1 MLCCF
6 ESKGAMYA
14 LQCYGGVFRFVIW
27 PRNLDFSVISFS
39 TCKALYLT
47 CNAVLFDGSNN
58 NEVFSPEKSLKSF
71 VGRLFLVPQKGSH
84 IKL

>member
-1 MLCCF
+1 MICVIL
-6 ESKGAMYA
+6 
-14 LQCYGGVFRFVIW
+14 FVIW

-39 TCKALYLT
+39 TYKALYLT

-58 NEVFSPEKSLKSF
+58 SEVFRPEKSLKSF
-71 VGRLFLVPQKGSH
+71 GGRLFLVPQKGSH